1 MKYRAVIFDLD
12 DTLLDSF
19 DARVK
24 ALEQVFARAG
34 VPQPRAEQFLRALQG
49 TQLKDALTQLESNLK
64 TGANLFED
72 YRRNYWTK
80 ETGTIN
86 LFPGVKLML
95 EELHSRGIK
104 LGIVT
109 NKGRKLEVEGCRVGA
124 LPELEEL
131 GIADLFSVVVGF
143 EDVSWTK
150 PHPQGINIALAQ
162 LMVPPEKTLLV
173 GDSAADMIAAGAA
186 GCRTCYATWGLPPE
200 DKLKDIRADHIVDT
214 PDILCRLVLRR
225 FDD

>member
-1 MKYRAVIFDLD
+1 MKYKAVIFDLD

-24 ALEQVFARAG
+24 ALEQVFVRAG
-34 VPQPRAEQFLRALQG
+34 IPQLRAEQFLQALQG
-49 TQLKDALTQLESNLK
+49 TQLRDALTQLESNLK

-95 EELHSRGIK
+95 EELHSRRIK

-109 NKGRKLEVEGCRVGA
+109 NKPRELEVEGRRVGA
-124 LPELEEL
+124 LLELEEL

-162 LMVPPEKTLLV
+162 MMVLPEKTLLV
-173 GDSAADMIAAGAA
+173 GDSAADMTAAIAA
-186 GCRTCYATWGLPPE
+186 GCRTCYATWGLSPE
-200 DKLKDIRADHIVDT
+200 DKLKDIQADHIVDT
-214 PDILCRLVLRR
+214 PDILCRFVFQR
-225 FDD
+225 FGD